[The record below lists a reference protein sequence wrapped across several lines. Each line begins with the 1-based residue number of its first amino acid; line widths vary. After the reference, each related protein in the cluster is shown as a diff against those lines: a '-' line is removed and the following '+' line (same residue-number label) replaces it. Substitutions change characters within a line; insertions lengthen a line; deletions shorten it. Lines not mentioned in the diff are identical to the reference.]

1 MRVQRRLI
9 EIKRRLEYESI
20 LDSDSIESADPDSI
34 RVQANKNGPQKE
46 EKREFMFEELCGGP
60 EV

>member
-1 MRVQRRLI
+1 
-9 EIKRRLEYESI
+9 LEYESI